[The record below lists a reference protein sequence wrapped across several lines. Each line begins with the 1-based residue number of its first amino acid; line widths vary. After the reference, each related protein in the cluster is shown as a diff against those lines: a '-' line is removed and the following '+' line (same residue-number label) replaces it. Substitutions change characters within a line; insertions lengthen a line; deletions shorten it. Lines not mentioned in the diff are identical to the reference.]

1 MSTLSV
7 NNILPISGNSV
18 VVSGSLTVTG
28 NITGNVSGSITNAT
42 TASYVAAANVD
53 GTVANAATASYVT
66 ALNQNV
72 TISGSIL
79 VSGSLIPNTDGIS
92 STSSFNLGSPTAAWK
107 DIYVSNGTIN
117 FLDNTGT
124 IVQTIGTGNNQ
135 LTGYTIISGSLAQG
149 FRITAS
155 GIFSHAEGYK
165 TTASGDYSHAEG
177 QNAAAKADA
186 SHAEGYFSTA
196 GLPAWD
202 TNSTVNGTTQLP
214 SFIGNITS
222 SFTPSTVVA
231 LGANYLIVSR
241 SFFQSNLTQVQYV
254 SASNLNLGGG
264 TALAIIDIY
273 NPLTIYPN
281 QTLRAGY
288 AGHAEGT
295 GNTALFGHAEGNNSV
310 AFGSY
315 SHAEGV
321 GTIAVADGQHTSG
334 KFNAISTNPEDL
346 FIIGNGVDNNNRK
359 NILTVSTSSVV
370 VSGSI
375 LVSGSLIPNT
385 DGISSTSSFSLGSP
399 TNAWKDIYV
408 SNGTINFLDGAGN
421 VQGTLGTGTNAT
433 VITGSL
439 QVVPINPLTGFTTT
453 NGTLLHKSYTTA
465 DCAFALADS
474 SNFYSPNPQI
484 YSYGGL
490 MVLPWD
496 KKITAYSLYNNI
508 LSNPL
513 AILTSNPLVCLPPIQ
528 NAGYSVGET
537 ITVYNMG
544 ETTPSYKN
552 TGSIFITTAMM
563 GVTAVNQGNK
573 TITATFNTSYIF
585 SGSWGNYTAL
595 SSFISATTESIKINP
610 GQKATFEVVYW
621 GSNQAPSPTSA
632 SLNGF
637 YENGYQTN
645 FTNINPWVSK

>member
-28 NITGNVSGSITNAT
+28 NITGNVSGSITNAA
-42 TASYVAAANVD
+42 TASYVAASNVV
-53 GTVANAATASYVT
+53 GTVTNAATASYVA

-79 VSGSLIPNTDGIS
+79 ISGSLIPNTDGVS
-92 STSSFNLGSPTAAWK
+92 VTSSF
-107 DIYVSNGTIN
+107 D
-117 FLDNTGT
+117 
-124 IVQTIGTGNNQ
+124 
-135 LTGYTIISGSLAQG
+135 
-149 FRITAS
+149 
-155 GIFSHAEGYK
+155 
-165 TTASGDYSHAEG
+165 
-177 QNAAAKADA
+177 
-186 SHAEGYFSTA
+186 
-196 GLPAWD
+196 
-202 TNSTVNGTTQLP
+202 
-214 SFIGNITS
+214 
-222 SFTPSTVVA
+222 
-231 LGANYLIVSR
+231 
-241 SFFQSNLTQVQYV
+241 
-254 SASNLNLGGG
+254 
-264 TALAIIDIY
+264 
-273 NPLTIYPN
+273 
-281 QTLRAGY
+281 
-288 AGHAEGT
+288 
-295 GNTALFGHAEGNNSV
+295 
-310 AFGSY
+310 
-315 SHAEGV
+315 
-321 GTIAVADGQHTSG
+321 
-334 KFNAISTNPEDL
+334 
-346 FIIGNGVDNNNRK
+346 
-359 NILTVSTSSVV
+359 
-370 VSGSI
+370 
-375 LVSGSLIPNT
+375 
-385 DGISSTSSFSLGSP
+385 LGSP

-421 VQGTLGTGTNAT
+421 VQGTIGTGTNAT

-474 SNFYSPNPQI
+474 SNLYSPNPQI

-513 AILTSNPLVCLPPIQ
+513 ATLTSKPLVCLPPIQ

-537 ITVYNMG
+537 VTVYNMG

-563 GVTAVNQGNK
+563 GVTAVDQGNK

-637 YENGYQTN
+637 YEDGYQTN
-645 FTNINPWVSK
+645 FTNINPSSTYNLYLFKGIENF